1 MLAAGRRMAGAAAE
15 NPGDAV
21 ATRDDEPRAGDDDP
35 AAGGGA
41 SRRGRRWWL
50 ALAGGAAL
58 AVAVVAA
65 AALRQ
70 PPPRPEGLVILY
82 GDSLSVEAAGDF
94 VRELE
99 RTSDAEVVTR
109 PVPGLSPCDA
119 LDTMRADLALEPAV
133 VVIQYVG
140 NNASPCMLD
149 GAGQPL
155 TGQALTDRIEADVR
169 TAAELF
175 AMAGTRVVLVGGPHA
190 PGLPAGDATLDIAET
205 YLRIVNEWAGE
216 LGRIRYADAAATVT
230 GPDHRYADRLPC
242 RDGEGPDEGCADG
255 EVVVRSPDR
264 IHFCPTEHDGLACPV
279 PSPGARRFGH
289 EMARVTRM
297 ALDPDY

>member
-1 MLAAGRRMAGAAAE
+1 MAA
-15 NPGDAV
+15 
-21 ATRDDEPRAGDDDP
+21 RDDEPRAGDDDP
-35 AAGGGA
+35 AAGAGA
-41 SRRGRRWWL
+41 GGRRRRRL
-50 ALAGGAAL
+50 ALAVGVAL
-58 AVAVVAA
+58 AVAVVAV

-70 PPPRPEGLVILY
+70 PPPPPDGLVILY

-94 VRELE
+94 VRELG
-99 RTSDAEVVTR
+99 RTTEAEVVTR

-140 NNASPCMLD
+140 NNVSPCMLD
-149 GAGQPL
+149 DEGRPL
-155 TGQALTDRIEADVR
+155 TGQALTDRIGADVR

-175 AMAGTRVVLVGGPHA
+175 ATAGTRVVLVGGPHA
-190 PGLPAGDATLDIAET
+190 PGLPAGDATLDIAEA

-230 GPDHRYADRLPC
+230 GPDHGYADRLPC
-242 RDGEGPDEGCADG
+242 RDGEGPDEGCTDG

-264 IHFCPTEHDGLACPV
+264 IHFCPTEHDGLQCPV

-289 EMARVTRM
+289 EMARVTRL
-297 ALDPDY
+297 ALDPVY

>member
-1 MLAAGRRMAGAAAE
+1 MAA
-15 NPGDAV
+15 
-21 ATRDDEPRAGDDDP
+21 RDDEPRAGDDDP
-35 AAGGGA
+35 AAGGRAAGEAA
-41 SRRGRRWWL
+41 SRRRRGWRL

-58 AVAVVAA
+58 AVAVVAV

-70 PPPRPEGLVILY
+70 PPPRPDGLVILY

-99 RTSDAEVVTR
+99 RTTEAEVVTR

-119 LDTMRADLALEPAV
+119 LDAMRADLALDPAV

-149 GAGQPL
+149 DQGQPL
-155 TGQALTDRIEADVR
+155 TGRALTDRIEADVR

-175 AMAGTRVVLVGGPHA
+175 ATAGTRVVLVGGPHA
-190 PGLPAGDATLDIAET
+190 PGLPAGDATLDIAEA

-216 LGRIRYADAAATVT
+216 LGRIR
-230 GPDHRYADRLPC
+230 
-242 RDGEGPDEGCADG
+242 
-255 EVVVRSPDR
+255 SPDR
-264 IHFCPTEHDGLACPV
+264 IHFCPAEHDGLQCPV

-289 EMARVTRM
+289 EMARVTRL
-297 ALDPDY
+297 ALDPVY